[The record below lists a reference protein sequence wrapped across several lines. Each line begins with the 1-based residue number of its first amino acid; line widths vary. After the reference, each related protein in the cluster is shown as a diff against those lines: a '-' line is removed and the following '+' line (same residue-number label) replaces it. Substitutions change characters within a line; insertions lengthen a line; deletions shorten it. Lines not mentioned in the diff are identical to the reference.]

1 MKQLKVSLYTIGIGK
16 HKLSSNLQAITEM
29 NVRWV
34 FIKSQLEIVT
44 EKIHNVM
51 IISDLFDQ
59 FTAIDDISVFV
70 SILLPI

>member
-1 MKQLKVSLYTIGIGK
+1 
-16 HKLSSNLQAITEM
+16 M
-29 NVRWV
+29 NVRRV

-51 IISDLFDQ
+51 IISDHFDQ

-70 SILLPI
+70 SILLPTEQTLGLETFTKPKV